1 MKEITRITVAE
12 ITQVALVDNET
23 VDEMEEEMDVKYKD
37 FQGRV
42 ADAIRHET
50 DADDVHVSAKLF
62 IREVD

>member
-1 MKEITRITVAE
+1 MKEITRITLAE
-12 ITQVALVDNET
+12 ITQVALVD
-23 VDEMEEEMDVKYKD
+23 DEVADKMEEEMDIKYKD

-42 ADAIRHET
+42 AVAIRHET